1 MNIDFEKIDAARQ
14 VRGFLPISRMMAL
27 LDGNL
32 VLDPFSTLIS
42 AGVSFG
48 KDNVLYPG
56 VTLLASKETTISLGN
71 ANILHS
77 GTLVSAS
84 HGCVTIGDHNQ
95 FGEGGFTAKA
105 NRNGAEIRIGSHGRY
120 LNNPSV
126 FGQTVL
132 GDGTQ
137 ILGSI
142 AVDTCTLRDG
152 GSHAEPDPDL
162 RGGLLKG
169 QGTARNLLVPM
180 GHVIAAQG
188 SFLEEDIL
196 PQRHFH
202 PKKEQNRD

>member
-14 VRGFLPISRMMAL
+14 ARGFLPISQMMTVL
-27 LDGNL
+27 EGNL

-42 AGVSFG
+42 SGVSFG
-48 KDNVLYPG
+48 RDNVLYPG
-56 VTLLASKETTISLGN
+56 VSLQASAGTTISLGD
-71 ANILHS
+71 ANILYS
-77 GTLVSAS
+77 GTLVSS
-84 HGCVTIGDHNQ
+84 THGDVAIGDRNQ

-105 NRNGAEIRIGSHGRY
+105 NRPGAEIRIGSHGRF

-126 FGQTVL
+126 FGETVL

-137 ILGSI
+137 ILGNI
-142 AVDTCTLRDG
+142 TVDTCTLGDG

-169 QGTARNLLVPM
+169 QGTARNLNVAM
-180 GHVIAAQG
+180 GHVISAQG
-188 SFLEEDIL
+188 MFLEADTL

-202 PKKEQNRD
+202 PKK

>member
-14 VRGFLPISRMMAL
+14 ARGFLPISQMMAL

-42 AGVSFG
+42 TGVSFG
-48 KDNVLYPG
+48 RDNVLYPG
-56 VTLLASKETTISLGN
+56 VTLQASEGAKISLGD

-77 GTLVSAS
+77 GTSVSSS
-84 HGCVTIGDHNQ
+84 HGSVTIRDHNQ

-105 NRNGAEIRIGSHGRY
+105 NRPGAKIRIGSHGRY

-126 FGQTVL
+126 FGETVL

-137 ILGSI
+137 ILGNI
-142 AVDTCTLRDG
+142 TVDTCSLGGG

-169 QGTARNLLVPM
+169 QGTARNLIVPM

-188 SFLEEDIL
+188 SFFEDDLL
-196 PQRHFH
+196 PQSHFH
-202 PKKEQNRD
+202 PKK